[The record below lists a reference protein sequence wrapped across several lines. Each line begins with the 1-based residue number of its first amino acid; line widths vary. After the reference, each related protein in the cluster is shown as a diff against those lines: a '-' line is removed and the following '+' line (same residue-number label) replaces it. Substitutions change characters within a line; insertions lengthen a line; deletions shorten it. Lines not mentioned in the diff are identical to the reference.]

1 MENKKNGNNTIQNK
15 NSNTFEYIFKE
26 IDNDNKNKSNNIYL
40 ELYNSQIKKHN
51 LERQQNWDKQKV
63 FFEKNKQLLKKK
75 EELNQKKKKKR
86 RKKGK
91 KMSMNKQKNFVKNK
105 WKVYI

>member
-51 LERQQNWDKQKV
+51 LERQ
-63 FFEKNKQLLKKK
+63 
-75 EELNQKKKKKR
+75 
-86 RKKGK
+86 
-91 KMSMNKQKNFVKNK
+91 
-105 WKVYI
+105 